1 MNYELT
7 GVHKNVI
14 VLIISDQQFDEATIL
29 DGNNSYA
36 FKEEN
41 KFDCSEFQ
49 GYFHILPLNFEF
61 FEDKIKKMSAKV
73 KYSRDFWSKIS
84 FWDKS

>member
-1 MNYELT
+1 M
-7 GVHKNVI
+7 
-14 VLIISDQQFDEATIL
+14 LIISDQQIDEVTIL

-36 FKEEN
+36 FKQEN

-61 FEDKIKKMSAKV
+61 FEGKIKKMSAKV
-73 KYSRDFWSKIS
+73 KYSRNSWSKLL
-84 FWDKS
+84 FWNKS